1 MEVPSDFKTRAS
13 TSAAFLPLLTWSSIS
28 DHSRRTTLVPT
39 CSINR
44 YYDPTTDSFISV
56 DPDLQSTVQAYV
68 FTNDNPLNATD
79 PSGLFCVGFNDAI
92 CPSAGLRVGQTPTSI
107 PGDGLPTVSL
117 STPPLTFQTGLGFS
131 VTVNASATVTI
142 VGGRQN
148 MPTLNVDSSGA
159 VGVTAGGATIGA
171 APGRYGT
178 ALFGFASGSLPFGTH
193 TYTVGGDSVTVAVT
207 YTVSGGYF
215 DSPGFDAYVAG
226 SGIAVGAS
234 GAAAWWI
241 SKLACVGLGPAAGPV
256 CTVLL

>member
-1 MEVPSDFKTRAS
+1 MTFAPN
-13 TSAAFLPLLTWSSIS
+13 
-28 DHSRRTTLVPT
+28 

-56 DPDLQSTVQAYV
+56 DPDLQLTVQAYV

-79 PSGLFCVGFNDAI
+79 PLGLFCVGFNDAI

-207 YTVSGGYF
+207 YTINSDNADPGDFNTSLVGGAITGGETLGIT
-215 DSPGFDAYVAG
+215 SVAAV
-226 SGIAVGAS
+226 IARLCVANFE
-234 GAAAWWI
+234 
-241 SKLACVGLGPAAGPV
+241 ACILTGTL
-256 CTVLL
+256 

>member
-1 MEVPSDFKTRAS
+1 
-13 TSAAFLPLLTWSSIS
+13 
-28 DHSRRTTLVPT
+28 
-39 CSINR
+39 
-44 YYDPTTDSFISV
+44 V
-56 DPDLQSTVQAYV
+56 DPDLQLTVQAYV

-178 ALFGFASGSLPFGTH
+178 SLYGFASGSLPFGTH

-207 YTVSGGYF
+207 YTVSG
-215 DSPGFDAYVAG
+215 DSSSSSFGSSLIDRAAAAGFAG
-226 SGIAVGAS
+226 VVAS
-234 GAAAWWI
+234 GLRSVA
-241 SKLACVGLGPAAGPV
+241 PV
-256 CTVLL
+256 WRCFLNPVSCGIEP